1 MYSSISLYA
10 AMAGAAFAFQA
21 CLSSPLS
28 SFHFTEMSAFRVEL
42 LMPGR
47 SSSSCFLASLL
58 KIAEIKVIQ
67 HTNGIVL
74 QQSVPQLEF
83 VLNLKR
89 RKEEAGLLGRL
100 GSALSCFF
108 FWRCSLVFCSIISVK
123 VRMVCM
129 QLIFLRKFWSVDR
142 QVDVQD
148 TLMILSVFSFFLSNW
163 RASCFMIFIC
173 SSSSFS
179 RLAAS

>member
-1 MYSSISLYA
+1 
-10 AMAGAAFAFQA
+10 MAGAAFAFQA

-58 KIAEIKVIQ
+58 KITEIKVIQ
-67 HTNGIVL
+67 PTNGIML
-74 QQSVPQLEF
+74 QQSVPKLGF

-100 GSALSCFF
+100 GSAFSCFF
-108 FWRCSLVFCSIISVK
+108 FWRCSLVFCSKISGQNQHGLYA
-123 VRMVCM
+123 MF
-129 QLIFLRKFWSVDR
+129 FLRKFGLWTGKWIFKN
-142 QVDVQD
+142 
-148 TLMILSVFSFFLSNW
+148 TLMILSAFSFFLSSW
-163 RASCFMIFIC
+163 RASCFMILLC
-173 SSSSFS
+173 SSFSFS
-179 RLAAS
+179 RLAASWYKSQATH